1 MRGVEC
7 RNIDIEHFVFSLK
20 FKDIAYKWDEKK
32 RERMSR
38 KVKMCSV
45 LWERGVS

>member
-7 RNIDIEHFVFSLK
+7 RNIDIEHFVSSLE

-32 RERMSR
+32 DGEN
-38 KVKMCSV
+38 
-45 LWERGVS
+45 E